1 MAQRP
6 PSDIARETLKQLAVR
21 RLPPTP
27 ENYQSLYEE
36 IAGARSPVPFPEGPL
51 RYILR
56 VIPGQTP
63 TQKRLLEQFEAAVSL
78 HDWSALQN
86 VLVAYAK
93 LGLHPLETS
102 NAEPPPP
109 PGATTALAVILPD
122 DLAEQIARMVE
133 YTLPALD
140 SEDVRVHMLGEQ
152 LIHFLRQPHPPA
164 STAQLMLANFSY
176 RLSFATEDQ
185 AIIRSTL
192 LELLHMVFENIAA
205 LSTDDRWLNGQ
216 AQALMAAT
224 SQTLS
229 LRRLDDVR
237 LRLKDVIFKQTE
249 AKGRMI
255 EAQEQ
260 MKELLTVFI
269 DRLAVLSES
278 SGHYQEHIERC
289 SAQLGK
295 ATALH
300 EITPVLKEVMTAI
313 RTLTLDSRVA
323 HDELSDLRQR
333 TEEKQAE
340 MVRLQQE
347 LDRVSA
353 QARHD
358 PLTGTLNRKGLDEVM
373 ERELARARQQGTP
386 LCLALLDVDDF
397 KQVNDLYGHDA
408 GDAALVHLSEVVR
421 EVMRPQDMLA
431 RYGGEEFVLVLPDTT
446 LVQGVE
452 AMQRLQRKLSTRFFL
467 QGPEK
472 VLITFSAGVAE
483 IEPDETSSD
492 ALRRA
497 DRGMYLAKRSG
508 KNRVMAA

>member
-27 ENYQSLYEE
+27 ENYQALYDE
-36 IAGARSPVPFPEGPL
+36 IAGHRSPAPFPEGPL
-51 RYILR
+51 RHILR
-56 VIPGQTP
+56 IIPGQTP
-63 TQKRLLEQFEAAVSL
+63 AQKRLLDQFEAAVAL

-86 VLVAYAK
+86 VLVGYAK
-93 LGLHPLETS
+93 LGLHPQEIS
-102 NAEPPPP
+102 VAEPPAPAGP
-109 PGATTALAVILPD
+109 TTLAVVLPNE
-122 DLAEQIARMVE
+122 LAEQIARMVE

-152 LIHFLRQPHPPA
+152 LVQFLRQPQPPV

-185 AIIRSTL
+185 AAIRSTL

-205 LSTDDRWLNGQ
+205 LSADDQWLSGQ
-216 AQALMAAT
+216 AEALMAAT
-224 SQTLS
+224 AQTLS

-249 AKGRMI
+249 AKGRMV

-260 MKELLTVFI
+260 MKELLAIFI
-269 DRLAVLSES
+269 DRLAALSRS
-278 SGHYQEHIERC
+278 SGNYQEQIERC
-289 SAQLGK
+289 ADLLGK
-295 ATALH
+295 ATTLH
-300 EITPVLKEVMTAI
+300 QITPVLKEVMAATRAMA
-313 RTLTLDSRVA
+313 LDSRVA
-323 HDELSDLRQR
+323 HGELSDLRQR

-340 MVRLQQE
+340 MARLQQE

-358 PLTGTLNRKGLDEVM
+358 PLTGSLNRKGLDEVM
-373 ERELARARQQGTP
+373 ERELARARRQGTP
-386 LCLALLDVDDF
+386 LCLALLDVDNF
-397 KQVNDLYGHDA
+397 KQINDRLGHDI
-408 GDAALVHLSEVVR
+408 GDAALVHLADVVR
-421 EVMRPQDMLA
+421 EIMRPQDMLG
-431 RYGGEEFVLVLPDTT
+431 RYGGEEFVLVLPDTS
-446 LVQGVE
+446 LPQGVE
-452 AMQRLQRKLSTRFFL
+452 AMQRLQRELSTRFFM

-483 IEPDETSSD
+483 IELDETSTE

-497 DRGMYLAKRSG
+497 DQGMYLAKRSG